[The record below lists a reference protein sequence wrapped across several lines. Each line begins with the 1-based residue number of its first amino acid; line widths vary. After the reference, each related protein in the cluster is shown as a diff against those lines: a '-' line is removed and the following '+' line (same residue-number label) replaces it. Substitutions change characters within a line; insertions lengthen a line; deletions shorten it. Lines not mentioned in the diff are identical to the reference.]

1 MSKRYKP
8 GTGLSAIN
16 ISDEHAIDKQAKAL
30 SLVLEKDPCPLVKI
44 FANKINNASHCPTFI
59 ESVRRTQGCFALKSN
74 TGPQS
79 LTIDIKGKTISLFSG
94 IKANAKIIIHTSLD
108 DSGSQKTKI
117 QNLWKHPL
125 FAINIGRLLQ
135 FPKPSWV
142 DSAKSFWDKNKDYSG
157 MPSGIKL
164 ECTNEDSEYIIGEDP
179 EVTISGSAN
188 DLIAFLTG
196 ETVFVQSSMKGKLK
210 GEMSFEHVV
219 ILSDVTLQ
227 MLLGD
232 R

>member
-1 MSKRYKP
+1 M
-8 GTGLSAIN
+8 
-16 ISDEHAIDKQAKAL
+16 
-30 SLVLEKDPCPLVKI
+30 
-44 FANKINNASHCPTFI
+44 
-59 ESVRRTQGCFALKSN
+59 
-74 TGPQS
+74 
-79 LTIDIKGKTISLFSG
+79 
-94 IKANAKIIIHTSLD
+94 
-108 DSGSQKTKI
+108 
-117 QNLWKHPL
+117 